1 MKKQDIIDRIEQCK
15 PLIKNWEAMEGID
28 FDYQDVQIDGL
39 LVDKQADERDEK
51 WEISLLTTMHTHT
64 NDNGQDVYSVR
75 WRFRDLWG
83 NLAFFSLQGYQ
94 LIGELSLHYIDYG
107 EFAVVGFSIV
117 QCDGTPIFKFNEP
130 DEASVVSVQLKKHLT
145 LEELYAEDI
154 IDEDSDSPTII

>member
-1 MKKQDIIDRIEQCK
+1 MKKQDILDRIEQCK
-15 PLIKNWEAMEGID
+15 SLIKNWEVMEGID
-28 FDYQDVQIDGL
+28 FDFQDVRIDGL
-39 LVDKQADERDEK
+39 QVDRHADEKDEK

-64 NDNGQDVYSVR
+64 NDNGQDVYSVH

-117 QCDGTPIFKFNEP
+117 QYDGNPIFKFNEP
-130 DEASVVSVQLKKHLT
+130 DEVSVVSLKQIRHHT
-145 LEELYAEDI
+145 LEE
-154 IDEDSDSPTII
+154 IDLDNPVNDNQ